1 MLGSSGPATA
11 TLHTST
17 NSATPSSPTRPS
29 RLRGLS
35 YLRNYT
41 HNHLHGSSSQRAE
54 QQQQAQR
61 QQQLQQ
67 QQQQQLQQQQQEQRQ
82 QKRQSQ
88 RPAPNRRS
96 LSYPPAES
104 SSSNAETPRSG
115 SQSGIQSSEGGWV
128 PTVQGR
134 SGLSRQAID
143 LTSTD
148 TQAVQRETSQ
158 SPNNMT
164 RSRAATAVT
173 PTPVA
178 GSSTDAPMP
187 SSTAPP
193 AKEAQPTIRFIPHV
207 ETRASRPS
215 LHFSAVTRTLKNST
229 TVVRVGRYSERDT
242 VTGDENSLPVGF
254 KSKVVSRRHCEF
266 WCTTGQ
272 WYVKDVK
279 SSSGTFLN
287 HVRLSSPG
295 VESRPYPV
303 NDGDVVQLGID
314 FKGGE
319 EVIFRCVKIR
329 VECNRGWQKSLNN
342 FNTSTHKRLLK
353 SAGINKSRDSDTA
366 SVNSSECSICLNPV
380 APCQALFV
388 APCSHVWH
396 YKCVRNLI
404 HGPNWPNF
412 LCPNCRFVAD
422 LEADVEPLEEEE
434 EEEFEI
440 TQAIVDAAEL
450 DQSGETGVSSD
461 DAVDSLNGLGETSA
475 NESQNQEDEP
485 QASAPQEP
493 TVRLDTPDRTANI
506 TDEELASLAS
516 TATVD
521 PPSTST
527 SDQQQTPAAE
537 PSSSTNN
544 NTPSTPISIAA
555 SKQRAPPPP
564 DILSARSAT
573 PTSTTPFALA
583 ASLVGDGPMTPRNNA
598 GPFILDG
605 MAARENA
612 VRDSL
617 AATIMAEECE
627 RDLEDQGGRMQGEE
641 VERESEVLFLGC

>member
-1 MLGSSGPATA
+1 M
-11 TLHTST
+11 
-17 NSATPSSPTRPS
+17 
-29 RLRGLS
+29 
-35 YLRNYT
+35 
-41 HNHLHGSSSQRAE
+41 
-54 QQQQAQR
+54 
-61 QQQLQQ
+61 
-67 QQQQQLQQQQQEQRQ
+67 
-82 QKRQSQ
+82 
-88 RPAPNRRS
+88 
-96 LSYPPAES
+96 
-104 SSSNAETPRSG
+104 
-115 SQSGIQSSEGGWV
+115 

-148 TQAVQRETSQ
+148 TQAVQRETSE
-158 SPNNMT
+158 SPVSMT
-164 RSRAATAVT
+164 RARAATAVT
-173 PTPVA
+173 PLASGMSADA
-178 GSSTDAPMP
+178 GAP
-187 SSTAPP
+187 SSSAPP

-207 ETRASRPS
+207 ETRSSRPS
-215 LHFSAVTRTLKNST
+215 LHFQAVSRTLKNPST
-229 TVVRVGRYSERDT
+229 IVRVGRYSERDT
-242 VTGDENSLPVGF
+242 PTAEENSLPVGF

-266 WCTTGQ
+266 WCASGQ

-329 VECNRGWQKSLNN
+329 IECNRGWQKSLNN
-342 FNTSTHKRLLK
+342 FNTTTHKRLLK
-353 SAGINKSRDSDTA
+353 SAGINKNRDSDTA

-434 EEEFEI
+434 EEEFEEI
-440 TQAIVDAAEL
+440 STPFAETAEESADV

-461 DAVDSLNGLGETSA
+461 DAVDSSNGGGGNTTDDSTSQQTP
-475 NESQNQEDEP
+475 SRDRP
-485 QASAPQEP
+485 
-493 TVRLDTPDRTANI
+493 RDTLFMPLQVDNLDRTANI
-506 TDEELASLAS
+506 TDEELAGLVGTVTLEPPTPIEQTEPNPLAG
-516 TATVD
+516 A
-521 PPSTST
+521 
-527 SDQQQTPAAE
+527 
-537 PSSSTNN
+537 SSSVSS
-544 NTPSTPISIAA
+544 PVPISMSA
-555 SKQRAPPPP
+555 SKNRAPPPP
-564 DILSARSAT
+564 DLMSARSAT

-583 ASLVGDGPMTPRNNA
+583 ASVLEEGPLTPRNNA
-598 GPFILDG
+598 GPYVLDG
-605 MAARENA
+605 DAGREMGAMN
-612 VRDSL
+612 SL
-617 AATIMAEECE
+617 TATVM
-627 RDLEDQGGRMQGEE
+627 
-641 VERESEVLFLGC
+641 REHDDEQASRT

>member
-11 TLHTST
+11 TIHTST
-17 NSATPSSPTRPS
+17 SSATPSSPSRPS

-54 QQQQAQR
+54 QQQQQQHR
-61 QQQLQQ
+61 QQQQAQVQQ
-67 QQQQQLQQQQQEQRQ
+67 RRERPSVH
-82 QKRQSQ
+82 RRSISY
-88 RPAPNRRS
+88 PAP
-96 LSYPPAES
+96 S
-104 SSSNAETPRSG
+104 SSSTAGTPRSG

-148 TQAVQRETSQ
+148 TQAAQRETSQ
-158 SPNNMT
+158 SPVGMT
-164 RSRAATAVT
+164 RPRAATV
-173 PTPVA
+173 VA
-178 GSSTDAPMP
+178 PLAAGASSNAGMP
-187 SSTAPP
+187 SSSAPQT
-193 AKEAQPTIRFIPHV
+193 KEAQPTIRFIPHV
-207 ETRASRPS
+207 EARSTRPS
-215 LHFSAVTRTLKNST
+215 LHFQAISRTLKNGST
-229 TVVRVGRYSERDT
+229 IVRVGRYSERDT
-242 VTGDENSLPVGF
+242 PTAEENSLPVGF

-266 WCTTGQ
+266 WCASGQ

-353 SAGINKSRDSDTA
+353 SAGVNKNRDSDAA
-366 SVNSSECSICLNPV
+366 SVNTSECSICLNPV

-396 YKCVRNLI
+396 YKCVRNLL
-404 HGPNWPNF
+404 HGPSWPNF

-422 LEADVEPLEEEE
+422 LEADVDALEEEE
-434 EEEFEI
+434 EEEFEEI
-440 TQAIVDAAEL
+440 PTPFEDATGVADL

-461 DAVDSLNGLGETSA
+461 DAVDSSTGGGGNTTDDSTNLQTPGRERPRDTLFI
-475 NESQNQEDEP
+475 P
-485 QASAPQEP
+485 LQADS
-493 TVRLDTPDRTANI
+493 LDRTAAI
-506 TDEELASLAS
+506 TDEDLAGLAGS
-516 TATVD
+516 ITLEPPTPIEQTPNLFARGSSSAT
-521 PPSTST
+521 PPVAISGSTSK
-527 SDQQQTPAAE
+527 
-537 PSSSTNN
+537 N
-544 NTPSTPISIAA
+544 
-555 SKQRAPPPP
+555 RAPPPP
-564 DILSARSAT
+564 DLISARSAT

-583 ASLVGDGPMTPRNNA
+583 ASIISEGPLTPRNNA
-598 GPFILDG
+598 GPYVLDG
-605 MAARENA
+605 AAGRGSE
-612 VRDSL
+612 VMDSL
-617 AATIMAEECE
+617 AGTVMSESDGVEQS
-627 RDLEDQGGRMQGEE
+627 RRSGG
-641 VERESEVLFLGC
+641 